1 MTTANTT
8 SKLLFAVLLAS
19 AAVPAS
25 ALASSR
31 VAQEGNPKIM
41 VPSPT
46 PPPSAGGIA
55 GCWSADRNLYGYQL
69 SFCVHNHGGAS
80 YTVTGK
86 GLHCHAR
93 LAWQQ
98 TWGSYGFT
106 MSRTSCGRGM
116 DWTAD
121 SFTCVLKAGWDGGR
135 TARMPVP
142 SEGARL
148 ECTYWPAVWG
158 YFPASFS
165 AHRA

>member
-1 MTTANTT
+1 
-8 SKLLFAVLLAS
+8 
-19 AAVPAS
+19 
-25 ALASSR
+25 
-31 VAQEGNPKIM
+31 VAEEANPKIM

-46 PPPSAGGIA
+46 PQHEHGIA
-55 GCWSADRNLYGYQL
+55 GCWSADRNLYGYRL
-69 SFCVHNHGGAS
+69 SFCVHGHGRAS

-93 LAWQQ
+93 LAVNRG
-98 TWGSYGFT
+98 WGNYGFT

-121 SFTCVLKAGWDGGR
+121 SFTCVLKPGGWDHGR
-135 TARMPVP
+135 GVRMPVP

-158 YFPASFS
+158 YLPAPFS
-165 AHRA
+165 AHRT